1 LLGGKKWYVADRQG
15 PWWIERDGN
24 VFRGRYEH
32 TIDGKGRTS
41 LPARFREVLSGL
53 GESRLVVTTGLEPCL
68 VAYPMREWEAFE
80 ERLAKLPSFDASV
93 AMLKRI
99 YVSGAIECDLDKL
112 GRLLLPSSL
121 RDHAGLTRELLWT
134 GMGRHVEI
142 WDKPRFDALSRA
154 ALDDANKRD
163 DMAKRLAELGL

>member
-1 LLGGKKWYVADRQG
+1 VARSGKLGIASAA
-15 PWWIERDGN
+15 WWIERDERH

-41 LPARFREVLSGL
+41 LPARFRDVLAGA
-53 GESRLVVTTGLEPCL
+53 GESRLVVTTGLEPCC
-68 VAYPMREWEAFE
+68 VAYPLREWEAFE
-80 ERLAKLPSFDASV
+80 ERLSRLPSFDPSV

-121 RDHAGLTRELLWT
+121 RDHAGITREVLWA
-134 GMGRHVEI
+134 GMGKNIEL
-142 WDKPRFDALSRA
+142 WDKERFESLSRA
-154 ALDDANKRD
+154 ALDDQDKRA

>member
-1 LLGGKKWYVADRQG
+1 VGRSGKFRIPRWV
-15 PWWIERDGN
+15 WWIDEDGGD

-41 LPARFREVLSGL
+41 LPARFREVLAGQD
-53 GESRLVVTTGLEPCL
+53 ESRLIVTTGLEPCL
-68 VAYPMREWEAFE
+68 VAYPLREWEAFE
-80 ERLAKLPSFDASV
+80 QRLARLPSFDASV

-99 YVSGAIECDLDKL
+99 YVSGAVECELDKL

-121 RDHAGLTRELLWT
+121 REHANISKEVLWA
-134 GMGRHVEI
+134 GMGQHVEL
-142 WDKPRFDALSRA
+142 WSKDRFEALSRA
-154 ALDDANKRD
+154 ALADADKRE

>member
-1 LLGGKKWYVADRQG
+1 MRIAGGAR
-15 PWWIERDGN
+15 WIEQGGRK

-32 TIDGKGRTS
+32 TIDSKGRTS
-41 LPARFREVLSGL
+41 LPARFREVLTAS
-53 GESRLVVTTGLEPCL
+53 GESRLIVTTGLEPCL
-68 VAYPMREWEAFE
+68 VAYPLREWEAFE
-80 ERLAKLPSFDASV
+80 ERLSRLPSFDPSV

-121 RDHAGLTRELLWT
+121 RDHASISRDLLFA
-134 GMGRHVEI
+134 GMGKHIEL
-142 WDKPRFDALSRA
+142 WDKARFEALSRN
-154 ALDDANKRD
+154 ALDDENKRA

>member
-1 LLGGKKWYVADRQG
+1 M
-15 PWWIERDGN
+15 
-24 VFRGRYEH
+24 FRGRYEH

-41 LPARFREVLSGL
+41 LPARFREVLAGA
-53 GESRLVVTTGLEPCL
+53 GESRLVVTTGLEPCC

-80 ERLAKLPSFDASV
+80 ERLSRLPSFDPSV

-121 RDHAGLTRELLWT
+121 REHAGITREVLWA
-134 GMGRHVEI
+134 GMGKHVEL
-142 WDKPRFDALSRA
+142 WDKDRFDALSRT
-154 ALDDANKRD
+154 ALTDQEKRA